1 MSINLTSRGTYA
13 GTGSEITAFDVL
25 TQRSYV
31 VAGTSVIEVLD
42 ASNLNAP
49 TLVSTIDISAFGTAN
64 SIAVKNGIVAI
75 AVENTADRQA
85 PGTVA
90 FYDLDGNFLN
100 SVSVGAVPDMLT
112 FTPDGKKVLVANEAE
127 PSSYNQPTSVDPEG
141 SVSIIDLS
149 SGVLGLTSASVTTAD
164 FTAFNNQRSTLLAS
178 GVRLFGPNASVAQ
191 DLEPEYIAVSADS
204 KTAWVTLQENNAI
217 AILDLQTGQITD
229 IKPLGFKDHSL
240 PENGLDASDRDGV
253 INIQNWPVFGM
264 YQPDAIASFT
274 VAGQTYLVT
283 ANEGDARDYEGFGEE
298 RRVGANSLV
307 LDPTAFPNATALK
320 APTALGRLNVTTTL
334 GDPDGDGD
342 FDQLYAFGA
351 RSFSIWSADGT
362 LVYDSGDQLE
372 QITATLIP
380 TLFNAEDTIETFDTR
395 SDNKGPEPEGVVTGV
410 IDGQTYAFIGLERTG
425 GVMVYNVT
433 NPNSPTFVQYIQTPG
448 DFAPEG
454 LVFVAAE
461 DSPTGKPALIL
472 SNEVSDTTTFYE
484 ITTASGNGYVPVI
497 NGTAGNNSLSGT
509 AATEIFYGFAGNDNL
524 FAGDGN
530 NRIYGGD
537 GNDNLYAGSGN
548 DVLNGGSGNDNLYAG
563 EGNNQAYGGD
573 GSDVIYGGADSD
585 VIYGGAGND
594 QIFANEGNNTIFAG
608 AGNDLIYAG
617 AGNDQIVGGNGNDT
631 IFAGEGV
638 NIISGG
644 DGNDVINAG
653 AGADVINA
661 GAGINTVN
669 AGEGNNVI
677 TSTGI
682 DMITAGSGSDR
693 FILGAGAGEATIRNF
708 GTGDRIQLTGG
719 VEFAD
724 LTLEARGR
732 NTRILLGS
740 DLIATLQSVA
750 VSQVNS
756 SLFV

>member
-1 MSINLTSRGTYA
+1 MSITLAFRGTYA
-13 GTGSEITAFDVL
+13 GTGSEISAFDVL

-42 ASNLNAP
+42 ASNLSAP
-49 TLVSTIDISAFGTAN
+49 TLFSTIDISAFGTAN

-75 AVENTADRQA
+75 AVENSTNRQA

-141 SVSIIDLS
+141 SISIIDVS
-149 SGVLGLTSASVTTAD
+149 NGVLSLTSASVTTAD
-164 FTAFNNQRSTLLAS
+164 FTAFNSQRSTLLAS
-178 GVRLFGPNASVAQ
+178 GVRLFGPNATVAQ

-240 PENGLDASDRDGV
+240 PGNGLDASDRDGV
-253 INIQNWPVFGM
+253 INIQNRPVFGM

-274 VAGQTYLVT
+274 VGGQTYLVI
-283 ANEGDARDYEGFGEE
+283 ANEGDARDYTGFGEE
-298 RRVGANSLV
+298 RRVGATSLV

-320 APTALGRLNVTTTL
+320 TAAALGRLTVTTTL
-334 GDPDGDGD
+334 GDLDGDGD

-351 RSFSIWSADGT
+351 RSFSILNANGT

-380 TLFNAEDTIETFDTR
+380 TLFNAEGTIETFDTR
-395 SDNKGPEPEGVVTGV
+395 SDNKGPEPEGVATGV

-433 NPNSPTFVQYIQTPG
+433 NPNSPAFVQYIRTPG

-454 LVFVAAE
+454 VVFVSAE

-472 SNEVSDTTTFYE
+472 SNEVSRTTTFYE

-497 NGTAGNNSLSGT
+497 NGTAGNNRLFGT
-509 AATEIFYGFAGNDNL
+509 TATEIFYGLAGNDNL

-530 NRIYGGD
+530 NRIYGGN
-537 GNDNLYAGSGN
+537 GNDNLYARSGN

-573 GSDVIYGGADSD
+573 GNDKIYAGAGND

-638 NIISGG
+638 NLISGG
-644 DGNDVINAG
+644 DGNDVIYAG

-682 DMITAGSGSDR
+682 DMITTGSSSDR
-693 FILGAGAGEATIRNF
+693 FILGAGLGEATIRGF

-719 VEFAD
+719 LEFTD

-732 NTRILLGS
+732 NTRILFGD

-750 VSQVNS
+750 VSQVNN